1 MGNSIQFVT
10 PSDILQKYIDEYYF
24 IELDI
29 HSNNEGFEQKPI
41 SNGCIELYI
50 GYGKTFG
57 AFYKNKE
64 TSLIYSSAIVGAHD
78 LNNEIKVFS
87 LPRMFNV
94 VSIVFKPEGFYRI
107 FKIPS
112 SEVYNGF
119 FATDQVIGEDI
130 KLLQEQLEET
140 QSFVE
145 KKRAIDLF
153 LTKQLIKNEN
163 KNCKIQTG
171 FNIAAYI
178 QNNEGNMRMKQIMS
192 EFRVTERTLQRNVKA
207 AFGLSPKEL
216 CKIARLNSLLDYISN
231 QKAVNWSDMVSKF
244 GYYDQNHLISEF
256 RGATDITPDVFMKN
270 KEKTI
275 FKIDN
280 HIVKIEDSAVSSE
293 IQKILTSV
301 QG

>member
-1 MGNSIQFVT
+1 MANSIRFVQ
-10 PSDILQKYIDEYYF
+10 PSDILQKYIAEYYF
-24 IELDI
+24 IELDVN
-29 HSNNEGFEQKPI
+29 SDNLEFEQKPI

-57 AFYKNKE
+57 TFYKDKE
-64 TSLIYSSAIVGAHD
+64 TSLICSSAIVGAHD
-78 LNNEIKVFS
+78 LKNEIKVYS

-130 KLLQEQLEET
+130 KLLQEQLEEAE
-140 QSFVE
+140 SFFE
-145 KKRAIDLF
+145 KKKDIDMF
-153 LTKQLIKNEN
+153 LIKQLIKNEK
-163 KNCKIQTG
+163 KNSKIQTG
-171 FNIAAYI
+171 FNVAAYI
-178 QNNEGNMRMKQIMS
+178 QSNKGNMRMKQIMS

-216 CKIARLNSLLDYISN
+216 CKIARLNSLLDYITN
-231 QKAVNWSDMVSKF
+231 QEKVNWSDMVSKF

-256 RGATDITPDVFMKN
+256 KSATDITPDVYMKN

-280 HIVKIEDSAVSSE
+280 HIVKLNDTSVFSE
-293 IQKILTSV
+293 MQKILTSA
-301 QG
+301 QS